1 MDRYLALII
10 AHILADFPLQAGV
23 IYTWKTQSNLG
34 IWIHAS
40 IHIFVF
46 YLLFE
51 PPRVW
56 WPALL
61 LLLVMHYLI
70 DWAKF
75 KWPVKPQLIG
85 FILDQFLHVLS
96 LIPIAIYFETMVPS
110 IPQQYLILDFLIAMT
125 SPILLMFWTY
135 ALDLSHLKQG
145 DRFFEISQWAR
156 ANLLRWSQVTGFI
169 SVAIVLLHI
178 LD

>member
-1 MDRYLALII
+1 MDRYVALII

-23 IYTWKTQSNLG
+23 VYTWKTQSKLGLG
-34 IWIHAS
+34 IHTL

-46 YLLFE
+46 YILFE
-51 PPRVW
+51 PPRTW
-56 WPALL
+56 WPALV

-70 DWAKF
+70 DWAKL
-75 KWPVKPQLIG
+75 KYPIRPQLLG
-85 FILDQFLHVLS
+85 FILDQFWHVLS
-96 LIPIAIYFETMVPS
+96 LIPIAIFFPTMVPS
-110 IPQQYLILDFLIAMT
+110 IPREYLVIDFVLCMI

-135 ALDLSHLKQG
+135 TLDLGHLKEG
-145 DRFFEISQWAR
+145 DKYYDLKEWAR
-156 ANLLRWSQVTGFI
+156 QNLLRWSQITGFV